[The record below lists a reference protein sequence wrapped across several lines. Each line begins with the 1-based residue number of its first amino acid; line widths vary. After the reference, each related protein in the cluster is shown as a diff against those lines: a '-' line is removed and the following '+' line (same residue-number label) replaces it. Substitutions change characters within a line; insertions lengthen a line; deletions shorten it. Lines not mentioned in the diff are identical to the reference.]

1 MKGNIMFEVTE
12 DILFKTGDVIF
23 DTEKPLPTAY
33 FILEGKVDLELT
45 LNDEVIHL
53 EIGPNN
59 FLGDAAVAVSQ
70 KVKRTTPSYRGR
82 AVAHDAVRAVAIP
95 IEAIKQELDA
105 CPPLLKAW
113 FASFISR
120 VLIVMEKLSHR

>member
-1 MKGNIMFEVTE
+1 MFEATE

-59 FLGDAAVAVSQ
+59 FLGDAAVAVNQ

-82 AVAHDAVRAVAIP
+82 AVAHDAVKAVAIP
-95 IEAIKQELDA
+95 IAVIKQELDS

-120 VLIVMEKLSHR
+120 ILIVMEKLSHR